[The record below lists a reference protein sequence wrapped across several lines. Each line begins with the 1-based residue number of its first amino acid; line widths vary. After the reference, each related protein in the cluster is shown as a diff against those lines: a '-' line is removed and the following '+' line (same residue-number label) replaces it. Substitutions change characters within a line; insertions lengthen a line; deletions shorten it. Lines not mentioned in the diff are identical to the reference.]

1 MTMLQE
7 IGPMLMSQQEQAH
20 ENSVS
25 VDLIPKSTSPPITPT
40 KKELNIHNQ
49 KVHQS
54 PVADVVESLRESI
67 MQLKLLHSCSDK
79 QAAGDP
85 KKCNSSY
92 NFDLD
97 DICAEENERNSESDI
112 RKYEHNKNDEGPLE
126 SENESSQLLS
136 ASQFVTALNQSID
149 VSLGKSSFQP
159 VDECLSPK
167 ITSSGGFML
176 PKKSDDAKRDNEE
189 GIVNS
194 GKDKPNTEKE
204 SAQEHSESCDSEYRS
219 SKHVTDSGERLHQVQ
234 QERNDLQKQVVQL
247 QQEAEEMKRK
257 IYDLTMIQCGGEP
270 LPASPSQASR
280 STRNELPDTSGTSSL
295 FSPSSPSEYVFA
307 STAVAS
313 FISKDGRHMHS
324 LSNISDSSECG
335 KDAESDE
342 AVLTHRTNASSE
354 MSSSSRSS
362 SFLPSL
368 SCTPT
373 PPLPTST
380 SENDLHPGDVSGNV
394 QSSSSA
400 GFDAS
405 SMQFGEISQ
414 NNTGHLQ
421 LPNISMFQSNISAG
435 SEQISQNMQQD
446 KEVARLRQR
455 IDSLTKLLAEAE
467 EKAIA
472 AEAQNSASRTELN
485 EMRERL
491 RNNTA
496 MEEEFGV
503 LKRENERLEKDL
515 DRKSKEM
522 KHLEEELQKAKKK
535 LETKKENSKMN
546 DKTETDGNFDVDDA
560 PNDLCSLKSNGSRD
574 KRADESRTALEAA
587 LHAAQQVKAL
597 REKLADKEAS
607 LEREVE
613 ANEALRMNMEILNS
627 RLTVASGNLK
637 NSEEEKMKMQRML
650 MEVEEKMKIKEK
662 EREADLQH
670 AQKMEEE
677 IRQLKEQTQQFEER
691 EEERTKEM
699 DAERQKYA
707 DELKELNDKSQS
719 NKRNSL
725 NSGSE
730 SEEENF
736 NKNSEECSEDDE
748 SEEANQKR
756 KHKETLLLTIQ
767 NLQNLM
773 NEQEKKAAGDVQRI
787 SDEMVAQKRQLE
799 QELDNERKMRMKEEE
814 ERAIMS
820 EEKEELN
827 KEIENIR
834 KERKELEEELE
845 RISNELMTGKENE
858 ENDKRK
864 SENCK
869 KERETAFVEQ
879 LSTLTDKIKELE
891 NQRNAA
897 EREIRDLIDKL
908 NERDN
913 LLQKAK
919 DEIMLSAR
927 ENKLISTCFVNVGW
941 EMMLKYREDV
951 LDRKEEIEKI
961 DEQEYNR
968 SLLTLPSRRL
978 HQTDNGKIFDFVS
991 EQKSDNSRM
1000 QPMKLG
1006 SQKLQNDFKTPST
1019 QFKRSSIQPPSNST
1033 TYSQPTSFTPSSS
1046 SFNALLSQPASKS
1059 NSSLIDNIT
1068 KQHISPY
1075 PNATS
1080 QIFQS
1085 SLVPS
1090 QSQLTALSTSSLHLI
1105 YKNTPKIN
1113 PTSSLPVNSNNSLT
1127 SFPFS
1132 SEASSK
1138 LSFISS
1144 AVSSS
1149 ATSVQLPNQERTSQ
1163 KSPYVSAIHS
1173 QSALMNPTSTPEA
1186 NYSSRNSRSIVPPLA
1201 LRSLSTSRTSSLP
1214 SPSSSASSASSSR
1227 LSKRMAFSSYH
1238 NQTSIPSSVDLLG
1251 SQHIS
1256 PSVSSTVT
1264 SSASFTL
1271 SNRTKRPASPTIPR
1285 KSFNPPACAVMYYF
1299 RHGGDISFN
1308 LQAPMNPLEYFVKS
1322 RNYYSDPETLK
1333 QREKEQ
1339 KEREEMKEA
1348 KEMKE
1353 MKEMKMEGEK
1363 GALQSSVLDSAS
1375 GSSSSLPSSLPS
1387 SLSLSSSS
1395 SLSLASQMMDIE
1407 DLVPGEEKAGALG
1420 EDSGA
1425 KGVEMEIE
1433 SKP

>member
-7 IGPMLMSQQEQAH
+7 IGPMLTTQQEQAH

-54 PVADVVESLRESI
+54 PVADVVESLRDSI
-67 MQLKLLHSCSDK
+67 MQLKLSHSCSDK
-79 QAAGDP
+79 QAAFDP
-85 KKCNSSY
+85 KRRCSSFD
-92 NFDLD
+92 FDLD
-97 DICAEENERNSESDI
+97 DSCIEENEKNSESDFG
-112 RKYEHNKNDEGPLE
+112 KYEQNKCDEE
-126 SENESSQLLS
+126 SSDFENESSQLLS

-167 ITSSGGFML
+167 ITSSGGFMF

-189 GIVNS
+189 GLVSS
-194 GKDKPNTEKE
+194 GKGKQNTEKE

-219 SKHVTDSGERLHQVQ
+219 SKHVTEAVERLHQVR
-234 QERNDLQKQVVQL
+234 QERNELQRQVAQL

-270 LPASPSQASR
+270 LPVSPLLASR
-280 STRNELPDTSGTSSL
+280 STLNEPLDAVGTSSL
-295 FSPSSPSEYVFA
+295 FSPSSPSENAFT
-307 STAVAS
+307 STAAAS
-313 FISKDGRHMHS
+313 FIPKDGKHIQS
-324 LSNISDSSECG
+324 LSNISDAAKNE
-335 KDAESDE
+335 KTAESDE
-342 AVLTHRTNASSE
+342 SDFTHHAIASSE
-354 MSSSSRSS
+354 TCS

-373 PPLPTST
+373 PPLPTDLS
-380 SENDLHPGDVSGNV
+380 DDYLHPSDVSSNA
-394 QSSSSA
+394 QCSFSA
-400 GFDAS
+400 GLEAS
-405 SMQFGEISQ
+405 SMQIGEMTH
-414 NNTGHLQ
+414 NNTDHLH
-421 LPNISMFQSNISAG
+421 LSDTSAFQSNISVG
-435 SEQISQNMQQD
+435 GEQIPQNMQQD
-446 KEVARLRQR
+446 KEIARLRQR

-485 EMRERL
+485 EIRERL
-491 RNNTA
+491 RNYTA

-503 LKRENERLEKDL
+503 LKRENERLEKNL
-515 DRKSKEM
+515 ARKSEET

-535 LETKKENSKMN
+535 LETKKENSRIN
-546 DKTETDGNFDVDDA
+546 DKTETDDSFDIDDA
-560 PNDLCSLKSNGSRD
+560 SNDLCSLKSNGSKD

-662 EREADLQH
+662 EWEADLQH
-670 AQKMEEE
+670 AQRMEEE

-691 EEERTKEM
+691 EKERTKEM

-707 DELKELNDKSQS
+707 DELKELNEKSQS
-719 NKRNSL
+719 NKKNSV
-725 NSGSE
+725 NSGNE
-730 SEEENF
+730 MEEDDF

-767 NLQNLM
+767 NLQNLL
-773 NEQEKKAAGDVQRI
+773 NEQEKKAAGDVQQI

-799 QELDNERKMRMKEEE
+799 QELDNERMMRMKEEE
-814 ERAIMS
+814 EKATII

-827 KEIENIR
+827 KEIEII
-834 KERKELEEELE
+834 KKKRKELEEELE
-845 RISNELMTGKENE
+845 RISDKSFRRKEVEGNENQ
-858 ENDKRK
+858 K
-864 SENCK
+864 SESYQ
-869 KERETAFVEQ
+869 KEREAAFVEQ

-891 NQRNAA
+891 NQRNEA
-897 EREIRDLIDKL
+897 EREMKDLVRKL

-919 DEIMLSAR
+919 DEIVLSAH

-951 LDRKEEIEKI
+951 LDRKEEIENS

-978 HQTDNGKIFDFVS
+978 HQTDNSKIFDFVS
-991 EQKSDNSRM
+991 EQKSDNVWR
-1000 QPMKLG
+1000 QPMRLD
-1006 SQKLQNDFKTPST
+1006 SQKLPNDLKTPST
-1019 QFKRSSIQPPSNST
+1019 QFKRSSIQSPSNSS
-1033 TYSQPTSFTPSSS
+1033 TYSQLTSFTPSSS
-1046 SFNALLSQPASKS
+1046 SFNSLLSQPAAKS
-1059 NSSLIDNIT
+1059 NSLLLENIT
-1068 KQHISPY
+1068 KHQISPY

-1080 QIFQS
+1080 QTFQS

-1090 QSQLTALSTSSLHLI
+1090 QSQLTAPSTSSLHLI
-1105 YKNTPKIN
+1105 FQNTPTAT
-1113 PTSSLPVNSNNSLT
+1113 PTSSLPINSVNSLS
-1127 SFPFS
+1127 SFPIS
-1132 SEASSK
+1132 SETSSTP
-1138 LSFISS
+1138 SFTSS

-1149 ATSVQLPNQERTSQ
+1149 ATSIQLPHQTHSSQ
-1163 KSPYVSAIHS
+1163 KSSFISEIHS

-1201 LRSLSTSRTSSLP
+1201 LRSLSTSRSSSLP
-1214 SPSSSASSASSSR
+1214 SPSSSSASSTR
-1227 LSKRMAFSSYH
+1227 LSKKISFSSYH
-1238 NQTSIPSSVDLLG
+1238 KQSSIPTSAELLKSHRTPPSSSDEA
-1251 SQHIS
+1251 SAA
-1256 PSVSSTVT
+1256 VSSR
-1264 SSASFTL
+1264 S
-1271 SNRTKRPASPTIPR
+1271 RRPASPTIPR
-1285 KSFNPPACAVMYYF
+1285 KSFNPV
-1299 RHGGDISFN
+1299 RSF
-1308 LQAPMNPLEYFVKS
+1308 
-1322 RNYYSDPETLK
+1322 
-1333 QREKEQ
+1333 
-1339 KEREEMKEA
+1339 
-1348 KEMKE
+1348 
-1353 MKEMKMEGEK
+1353 
-1363 GALQSSVLDSAS
+1363 
-1375 GSSSSLPSSLPS
+1375 
-1387 SLSLSSSS
+1387 
-1395 SLSLASQMMDIE
+1395 
-1407 DLVPGEEKAGALG
+1407 
-1420 EDSGA
+1420 
-1425 KGVEMEIE
+1425 
-1433 SKP
+1433 SKW